1 MGYGFLKLCAE
12 MEENE
17 EPFLSLKLIWFL
29 TIKSIVCHLWKWDI
43 SREHGCYL
51 SCPPPTYTQFCRCP
65 PLHTCILSSAAVP
78 PYIYS
83 VLQLSSP
90 TVHILSSAA
99 VLPYTHFLFLAIPS
113 VQKFRL
119 TSKRKFRFREALSS
133 CAEVL
138 FCLVAL
144 ITPKCSVSGHIFE
157 LLPHS
162 FCTFSHLYRWI
173 WNKEISL

>member
-1 MGYGFLKLCAE
+1 MDQRRIKKRKKLKNVGYGFLKLCAE

-51 SCPPPTYTQFCRCP
+51 SCPPPTYTQVCRCP
-65 PLHTCILSSAAVP
+65 PLHILSSAAVP

-119 TSKRKFRFREALSS
+119 TSKS
-133 CAEVL
+133 
-138 FCLVAL
+138 
-144 ITPKCSVSGHIFE
+144 SVSGKHF
-157 LLPHS
+157 PRVRK
-162 FCTFSHLYRWI
+162 FFFV
-173 WNKEISL
+173 